1 MSKPQIEA
9 AMNRHKGMSKEA
21 QEYVKQETVNLQWYS
36 FKRADA
42 KEGRNPIRGTLK
54 EIQELNV

>member
-1 MSKPQIEA
+1 MKREIETA
-9 AMNRHKGMSKEA
+9 LNRHKGMSKNTQAWVE
-21 QEYVKQETVNLQWYS
+21 QETAALQWYS

-54 EIQELNV
+54 ELKALNG